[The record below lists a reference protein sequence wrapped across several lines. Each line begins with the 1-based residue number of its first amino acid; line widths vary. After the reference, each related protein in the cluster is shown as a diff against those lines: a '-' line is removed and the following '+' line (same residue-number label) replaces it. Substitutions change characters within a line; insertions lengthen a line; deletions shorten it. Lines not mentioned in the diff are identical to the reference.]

1 MTVARRAPGRAR
13 VVSMTLPLLGLL
25 IVACGD
31 ARLPAGSPSSPSAA
45 ATDTPA
51 ATESAPAPVATSPT
65 DSPSPSPTPTASTVV
80 APACTAQARLELW
93 PIQRMAWQL
102 VVVPAQLT
110 SLSRVRAEVASGAG
124 GVLLFGATAP
134 ADLAA
139 ELSRLESTAPGGIAP
154 VVMSDIEGGNVER
167 AANLLGP
174 MPSARQL
181 GQTMTPAQIQAY
193 ALRAGRRMH
202 AIGIAMDLAPVMD
215 LDAGYGPTANNPDGT
230 RSFSAD
236 PHIAAADSSA
246 FAAGLSAAGV
256 VPVGKHF
263 PGLHGAGDNTDLG
276 PAQTWSWS
284 LLQQHGLLPFTTG
297 FGRGL
302 PAVML
307 SNASVPGLSTLPS
320 SISPQVVGVL
330 RGQLGFTGLIL
341 TDSLTAGA
349 ITKIGLPAPSAM
361 AAAVVAGA
369 DMVLYDDAHVD
380 VAATARAA
388 VAAIGAAVSSGRLS
402 RAQLMASVSSVLAAK
417 HIDLCA
423 GSQ

>member
-1 MTVARRAPGRAR
+1 
-13 VVSMTLPLLGLL
+13 
-25 IVACGD
+25 
-31 ARLPAGSPSSPSAA
+31 
-45 ATDTPA
+45 
-51 ATESAPAPVATSPT
+51 
-65 DSPSPSPTPTASTVV
+65 
-80 APACTAQARLELW
+80 
-93 PIQRMAWQL
+93 MAWQL
-102 VVVPAQLT
+102 EVVPAQLT
-110 SLSRVRAEVASGAG
+110 SLRSVQAEVALGAG

-134 ADLAA
+134 KDLAA
-139 ELSRLESTAPGGIAP
+139 ELTRLASTAPGGIAP
-154 VVMSDIEGGNVER
+154 AVMSDIEGGNVER

-181 GQTMTPAQIQAY
+181 GQTMTPAQIQAF
-193 ALRAGRRMH
+193 ASAAGRRMR
-202 AIGIAMDLAPVMD
+202 AIGITMDLAPVMD

-256 VPVGKHF
+256 APVGKHF

-284 LLQQHGLLPFTTG
+284 VLQQHGLLPFVTA

-330 RGQLGFTGLIL
+330 RGQLGFNGLIL

-349 ITKIGLPAPSAM
+349 ITKIGLGAPSAM
-361 AAAVVAGA
+361 AAAIVAGA

-388 VAAIGAAVSSGRLS
+388 VAAIGAAVSNGRLP
-402 RAQLMASVSSVLAAK
+402 RAQLMASVSRVLAAK

-423 GSQ
+423 GSR

>member
-1 MTVARRAPGRAR
+1 MTAALRDRGRAR
-13 VVSMTLPLLGLL
+13 VVSLTLPLVGLL
-25 IVACGD
+25 VVACGD
-31 ARLPAGSPSSPSAA
+31 ARVPAGPPSSPSAV
-45 ATDTPA
+45 ATATAPATTPIATPA
-51 ATESAPAPVATSPT
+51 PPSA
-65 DSPSPSPTPTASTVV
+65 SPTPTPSTVV

-93 PIQRMAWQL
+93 SIQRMAWQL

-110 SLSRVRAEVASGAG
+110 SLSSVRAEVASGAG
-124 GVLLFGATAP
+124 GVLLFGSTAP

-139 ELSRLESTAPGGIAP
+139 ELHRLESAAPGGIVP

-181 GQTMTPAQIQAY
+181 GQTMTPSQIQAY
-193 ALRAGRRMH
+193 ALAAGRRMRS
-202 AIGIAMDLAPVMD
+202 IGITMDLAPVMD
-215 LDAGYGPTANNPDGT
+215 LDAGYGPTASNPDGT

-236 PHIAAADSSA
+236 PRVAAADSGA

-284 LLQQHGLLPFTTG
+284 QLQQHGLLPFTTA

-330 RGQLGFTGLIL
+330 RGQLGFGGLVL

-349 ITKIGLPAPSAM
+349 ITKIGLSAPSAM
-361 AAAVVAGA
+361 AAAIVAGA
-369 DMVLYDDAHVD
+369 DMVLYDDAHVN
-380 VAATARAA
+380 VAATALAA
-388 VAAIGAAVSSGRLS
+388 VAAIAAAVASGRLP
-402 RAQLMASVSSVLAAK
+402 RAQLMASVNRVLAAK
-417 HIDLCA
+417 HVDLCA
-423 GSQ
+423 GSR

>member
-1 MTVARRAPGRAR
+1 
-13 VVSMTLPLLGLL
+13 
-25 IVACGD
+25 
-31 ARLPAGSPSSPSAA
+31 
-45 ATDTPA
+45 
-51 ATESAPAPVATSPT
+51 
-65 DSPSPSPTPTASTVV
+65 
-80 APACTAQARLELW
+80 
-93 PIQRMAWQL
+93 MAWQL

-110 SLSRVRAEVASGAG
+110 SLNSVRAEVASGAG
-124 GVLLFGATAP
+124 GILLFGATAP
-134 ADLAA
+134 ADLAT
-139 ELSRLESTAPGGIAP
+139 ELSRLESTAPGGIVP
-154 VVMSDIEGGNVER
+154 VVMSDIEGGSVER

-193 ALRAGRRMH
+193 ALGAGRRMR
-202 AIGIAMDLAPVMD
+202 AIGITMDLAPVMD
-215 LDAGYGPTANNPDGT
+215 LDAGYGPTASNPDGT

-236 PHIAAADSSA
+236 PHIAAADSNA
-246 FAAGLSAAGV
+246 FAAGLSAAGL

-284 LLQQHGLLPFTTG
+284 QLQQHGLLPFTTG
-297 FGRGL
+297 FGRRL
-302 PAVML
+302 LAVML

-330 RGQLGFTGLIL
+330 RGQLGFRGLVL

-349 ITKIGLPAPSAM
+349 ITKIGLSAPSAM

-388 VAAIGAAVSSGRLS
+388 VAAIRAAVASGRLP
-402 RAQLMASVSSVLAAK
+402 RAQLMASVSRVLAAK

-423 GSQ
+423 GSR